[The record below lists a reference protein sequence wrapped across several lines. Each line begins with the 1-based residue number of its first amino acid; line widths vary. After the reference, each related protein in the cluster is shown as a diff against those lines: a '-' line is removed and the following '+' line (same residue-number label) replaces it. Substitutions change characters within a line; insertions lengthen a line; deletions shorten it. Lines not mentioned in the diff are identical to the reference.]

1 MKDEYT
7 HGAVF
12 ASNVKD
18 KTNLFV
24 KITDE
29 NLVIPCDES
38 GKEVSGVTSVI
49 YKNAVNEIVTCTMT
63 FHPCGIIK
71 ANG

>member
-7 HGAVF
+7 RGSLFVPKKE
-12 ASNVKD
+12 SKL
-18 KTNLFV
+18 NLFV
-24 KITDE
+24 KVTDDD
-29 NLVIPCDES
+29 LVIPCDES
-38 GKEVSGVTSVI
+38 GKEVSGMTSVI

-71 ANG
+71 DK